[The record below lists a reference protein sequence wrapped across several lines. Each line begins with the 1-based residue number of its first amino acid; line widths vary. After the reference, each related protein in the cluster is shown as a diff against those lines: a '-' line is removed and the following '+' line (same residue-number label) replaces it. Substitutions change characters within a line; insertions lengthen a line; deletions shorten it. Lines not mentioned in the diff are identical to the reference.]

1 MSKIGFS
8 ASLPSGNLDMLEDQ
22 LINFKQLGVDAVELP
37 IYEIDIIVGKKILS
51 SELKKLQSITNKHQ
65 FDYTIHGEL
74 TVNLMD

>member
-22 LINFKQLGVDAVELP
+22 LIKFEQLGVDSVELP

-51 SELKKLQSITNKHQ
+51 SELKKLQSISNKHHQ
-65 FDYTIHGEL
+65 HLFSIQAL
-74 TVNLMD
+74 C